1 MAFSPFDHRHAIVAG
16 AKALDRWINQQKL
29 RKAITLSKTLHTDR
43 ISDLYITLPTRD
55 GTSLGPRRPYAFPK
69 DSEALGFGHHLA
81 FFHLRT
87 PEGRLRSDGMD
98 ADFCPPEPFV
108 RRMWAA
114 GRIEWKKPLV
124 IGRKASARMNVRSV
138 DKKGFEGAA
147 PMVFVNQKIEIVNE
161 GEEECAIVE
170 ERTHV
175 YLALGA
181 KPKPIR
187 EGTVPW
193 CGPSIK
199 V

>member
-1 MAFSPFDHRHAIVAG
+1 MVAMAFDHRQAFSYTIAAG

-29 RKAITLSKTLHTDR
+29 KKAITLSETLHTDR

-55 GTSLGPRRPYAFPK
+55 ARGRGGHTYAFPK

-87 PEGRLRSDGMD
+87 PEGHLRPDGTD

-124 IGRKASARMNVRSV
+124 IGGKASVRMNIRSV

-147 PMVFVNQKIEIVNE
+147 PMVFVNQNIEIVNE
-161 GEEECAIVE
+161 GEEESAIAE

-175 YLALGA
+175 FLALGA
-181 KPKPIR
+181 KPKTIR
-187 EGTVPW
+187 EGTVP
-193 CGPSIK
+193 
-199 V
+199 